1 VVVQY
6 KSPSNGRGAARTRTT
21 GRGAAI
27 TARGELKDALRP
39 TDLLCFMH
47 NKGTHQNVLLAS

>member
-6 KSPSNGRGAARTRTT
+6 KSPSNGRGAARTWTT

-27 TARGELKDALRP
+27 TAQGELKDALRP
-39 TDLLCFMH
+39 TDLLCFMQ
-47 NKGTHQNVLLAS
+47 NKGTHRNVLLAS